1 MPRSVL
7 AVPVVV
13 AALALAGPAAA
24 IPPFGLLWT
33 LKPGIDPPGVNPA
46 ACAPSAEHPVPV
58 VLVHGTWMDR
68 TISWNVIG
76 PQLARDGY
84 CVYSLDYGNRG
95 TQKVELSAK
104 EISAFID
111 SVRTRTGA
119 PRVSIVGH
127 SQGGMSPRWII
138 KFLGGAT
145 KVDDLIAI
153 APSNHGSPDSQWRSW
168 AETYGETP
176 AAGDQKKGSPFLT
189 TLNAVDE
196 TPQPDPATGLRIS
209 YTNLATANDEIVT
222 ETPASQFLAGSPDEV
237 ANVLLQD
244 ACPTDQSE
252 HVLLTDDP
260 VVLQW
265 VRHALERPGPADPAF
280 QPDCLTGGVA

>member
-1 MPRSVL
+1 MPRPFLAVL
-7 AVPVVV
+7 AVL

-24 IPPFGLLWT
+24 IPPFPLLWT
-33 LKPGIDPPGVNPA
+33 VKPGIDPPGVNPA
-46 ACAPSAEHPVPV
+46 SCTPSAAHPVPV

-68 TISWNVIG
+68 SISWNVIG
-76 PQLARDGY
+76 PALAQDGY

-95 TQKVELSAK
+95 TKKVEASAK

-111 SVRTRTGA
+111 DVRQRTGA

-127 SQGGMSPRWII
+127 SQGGMSPRWIV

-145 KVDDLIAI
+145 KIDDLVAI
-153 APSNHGSPDSQWRSW
+153 APSNHGSPDSAFRTY

-176 AAGDQKKGSPFLT
+176 AAGDQREGSPFLT
-189 TLNAVDE
+189 ALNEGDE

-209 YTNLATANDEIVT
+209 YTNLATKYDEIVT
-222 ETPASQFLAGSPDEV
+222 ETPTSQFLAGSPDEV
-237 ANVLLQD
+237 TNVLIQD
-244 ACPTDQSE
+244 ACPANAAE

-265 VRHALERPGPADPAF
+265 VQNALATPGPADPAF
-280 QPDCLTGGVA
+280 KPICG

>member
-1 MPRSVL
+1 MLRPALTVL
-7 AVPVVV
+7 AVAVL
-13 AALALAGPAAA
+13 AAPAAA
-24 IPPFGLLWT
+24 IPPFPQLWT
-33 LKPGIDPPGVNPA
+33 LKPGIDPPGVNVADCKPTA
-46 ACAPSAEHPVPV
+46 QHPVPV

-68 TISWNVIG
+68 SISWNVIG
-76 PQLARDGY
+76 PQLADAGY
-84 CVYSLDYGNRG
+84 CVFSLDYGNRG
-95 TQKVELSAK
+95 TQKVEASAK
-104 EISAFID
+104 EISAFVD
-111 SVRTRTGA
+111 DVLQRTGA

-145 KVDDLIAI
+145 KIDDLIGI

-189 TLNAVDE
+189 TLNAGDE

-209 YTNLATANDEIVT
+209 YTNLATVNDEIVT
-222 ETPASQFLAGSPDEV
+222 ETPTSQFLAGGADEV
-237 ANVLLQD
+237 TNVLLQE
-244 ACPTDQSE
+244 ACPTDQFE

-265 VRHALERPGPADPAF
+265 VEHALERQGPADPAF
-280 QPDCLTGGVA
+280 QPDCLTGGLTGRA